1 MLRSQ
6 DTLIRSILAVIYS
19 IMQTIMANS
28 IPAARALDL
37 LGIPY
42 RLYEHTRPPESLEEA
57 ANQRGQA
64 PDQIIRSILFRLA
77 EDQFVMVLMAG
88 PGQISWK
95 RLRAALGVTRISM
108 ASEAEVLAAT
118 GFVRGAVTPL
128 GLPHP
133 LRILADESVFVPS
146 EISIGSGV
154 RGIAILLKPT
164 DLQSAL
170 GQFEIGKF
178 AV

>member
-1 MLRSQ
+1 VEKI
-6 DTLIRSILAVIYS
+6 T
-19 IMQTIMANS
+19 
-28 IPAARALDL
+28 PAARALDS

-42 RLYEHTRPPESLEEA
+42 RLFEHPHPPASLEEA
-57 ANQRGQA
+57 ARQRGQSPA
-64 PDQIIRSILFRLA
+64 QIVRSIVFRLA
-77 EDQFVMVLMAG
+77 EGQFIMVLMAG

-95 RLRAALGVTRISM
+95 ALRVALGIARISM

-133 LRILADESVFVPS
+133 MRILADESVFIPA

-154 RGIAILLKPT
+154 RGVAILLKPT
-164 DLQSAL
+164 DLQTAL

>member
-1 MLRSQ
+1 MP
-6 DTLIRSILAVIYS
+6 
-19 IMQTIMANS
+19 NS
-28 IPAARALDL
+28 IPAAQALDL

-42 RLYEHTRPPESLEEA
+42 RLFEHSSLPESLEEA
-57 ANQRGQA
+57 ARQRGQSPA
-64 PDQIIRSILFRLA
+64 QIVRSILFRLS
-77 EDQFVMVLMAG
+77 EGQYIMVLVAG

-95 RLRAALGVTRISM
+95 FLRTFLGTSRLSL
-108 ASEAEVLAAT
+108 ASEPEVLAAT

-133 LRILADESVFVPS
+133 LRILADESVFEPE

-154 RGIAILLKPT
+154 RGVSIVLKPT

-170 GQFEIGKF
+170 SQLEIGKF

>member
-1 MLRSQ
+1 VER
-6 DTLIRSILAVIYS
+6 T
-19 IMQTIMANS
+19 

-37 LGIPY
+37 HGIPY
-42 RLYEHTRPPESLEEA
+42 RLYQHSSPPKSFEEA
-57 ANQRGQA
+57 ARQRGQS
-64 PDQIIRSILFRLA
+64 PGQIIRSILFRLG
-77 EDQFVMVLMAG
+77 EGQFIMVLMAG

-95 RLRAALGVTRISM
+95 NLRAFLGTSRLSM
-108 ASEAEVLAAT
+108 ASEVEVPAAT

-133 LRILADESVFVPS
+133 MRILADESVFIPS

-154 RGIAILLKPT
+154 RGVAIILKPT
-164 DLQSAL
+164 DLQGAL
-170 GQFEIGKF
+170 SQLEIGKF

>member
-1 MLRSQ
+1 MTALP
-6 DTLIRSILAVIYS
+6 
-19 IMQTIMANS
+19 
-28 IPAARALDL
+28 PAARALDQ

-42 RLYEHTRPPESLEEA
+42 RLFEHPQPPESFEEA
-57 ANQRGQA
+57 ARQRGQS
-64 PDQIIRSILFRLA
+64 PGQIIRSIVFRLA
-77 EDQFVMVLMAG
+77 EEQFIMVLVAG

-95 RLRAALGVTRISM
+95 RIRAALGVSRISM
-108 ASEAEVLAAT
+108 ASEAEVLAFT

-133 LRILADESVFVPS
+133 MRILADQSVFLPG

-154 RGIAILLKPT
+154 RGVAVIMKST
-164 DLQSAL
+164 DLQTAVN
-170 GQFEIGKF
+170 QVEIGKF

>member
-1 MLRSQ
+1 
-6 DTLIRSILAVIYS
+6 
-19 IMQTIMANS
+19 MQNS

-42 RLYEHTRPPESLEEA
+42 RLFQHAQPPESFEEA
-57 ANQRGQA
+57 ARQRGQSPA
-64 PDQIIRSILFRLA
+64 QIVRSIVFRLS
-77 EDQFVMVLMAG
+77 EGQFIMVLMAG

-95 RLRAALGVTRISM
+95 LLRAALEITRISM

-128 GLPHP
+128 GLPRP
-133 LRILADESVFVPS
+133 MRVLADESIFVPD

-154 RGIAILLKPT
+154 RGGAIILKPT

-170 GQFEIGKF
+170 GQFETGKF
-178 AV
+178 AL

>member
-1 MLRSQ
+1 
-6 DTLIRSILAVIYS
+6 
-19 IMQTIMANS
+19 
-28 IPAARALDL
+28 
-37 LGIPY
+37 
-42 RLYEHTRPPESLEEA
+42 
-57 ANQRGQA
+57 
-64 PDQIIRSILFRLA
+64 
-77 EDQFVMVLMAG
+77 MVLMAG

-95 RLRAALGVTRISM
+95 RLRVALGVGRISM

-128 GLPHP
+128 GLLHSI
-133 LRILADESVFVPS
+133 RILADESVFGPA
-146 EISIGSGV
+146 EISIGSGE
-154 RGIAILLKPT
+154 RGVAIILKPT

>member
-1 MLRSQ
+1 M
-6 DTLIRSILAVIYS
+6 DKK
-19 IMQTIMANS
+19 
-28 IPAARALDL
+28 IPAAQALEL
-37 LGIPY
+37 MGVPY
-42 RLYEHTRPPESLEEA
+42 KLFEHSHPPESLEEA
-57 ANQRGQA
+57 ARQRGQT
-64 PDQIIRSILFRLA
+64 PGQIIRSIVFRLA
-77 EDQFVMVLMAG
+77 EEQFVMVLIAG

-95 RLRAALGVTRISM
+95 RMRAALGVSRISM

-133 LRILADESVFVPS
+133 LRILADESVFIHD

-154 RGIAILLKPT
+154 RGVAIILKST
-164 DLQSAL
+164 DLQSVL
-170 GQFEIGKF
+170 NEVESGKF

>member
-1 MLRSQ
+1 MP
-6 DTLIRSILAVIYS
+6 
-19 IMQTIMANS
+19 NS
-28 IPAARALDL
+28 ISAARALDL

-42 RLYEHTRPPESLEEA
+42 RLFEHSYPPESLEEA
-57 ANQRGQA
+57 ARQRGQSPA
-64 PDQIIRSILFRLA
+64 QIVRSILFRLA
-77 EDQFVMVLMAG
+77 EGQFIMVLMAG

-95 RLRAALGVTRISM
+95 YLRTFLGTSRLSL

-133 LRILADESVFVPS
+133 IRILADESVFEPE

-154 RGIAILLKPT
+154 RGVAILLKPT
-164 DLQSAL
+164 DLQGAL
-170 GQFEIGKF
+170 SQLEIGKF